1 MGLVFSFLLCFV
13 GGIFRFANFPSEF
26 AKFLGFVGFLVW
38 IGLLDRGI
46 CLDFWDLLGLVYSFF
61 FFAFNFIDQN
71 SKHIFWFGIFGS
83 LISMDGDFFF
93 FFRHGWRG
101 WATD

>member
-1 MGLVFSFLLCFV
+1 MDWFV
-13 GGIFRFANFPSEF
+13 RSWHLFG
-26 AKFLGFVGFLVW
+26 FLGFVGF
-38 IGLLDRGI
+38 GLFI
-46 CLDFWDLLGLVYSFF
+46 F

-93 FFRHGWRG
+93 FFLDMAGEVGPRIKPKSGMAGLGPWASRG
-101 WATD
+101 PDRTGLGVKKPL